1 MLREKRLFLFDIDGT
16 LALGETLLEGSR
28 ELLAYIDSIGGRSY
42 FITNNSTKSTADY
55 VLKFRRWGYEI
66 PENRFVT
73 AGSAAISFLKENY
86 SGKKIFLLSTR
97 SFSSEAEKNGLLI
110 TDRFEDDT
118 ACAMIA
124 YDSEFTYRKAEQICE
139 LLFSKPEIPLYATNP
154 DLCCPVPFGFVPD
167 CGAICGMI
175 EAATGRKAEYI
186 GKPNRILVDL
196 CLADSGFSERETIV
210 VGDRLYT
217 DIACGINAGVDTCCL
232 FTGEAKPE
240 DLRDTQFPPTYA
252 FDTPKTF
259 LEAIVRETEK

>member
-1 MLREKRLFLFDIDGT
+1 MLKDKKLFLFDIDGT

-66 PENRFVT
+66 PESRFVT
-73 AGSAAISFLKENY
+73 AGSAAISFLKERY
-86 SGKKIFLLSTR
+86 AGKKIFLLATR
-97 SFSSEAEKNGLLI
+97 SFSLEAEKNGLRI
-110 TDRFEDDT
+110 TDRCEADT

-124 YDSEFTYRKAEQICE
+124 YDSEFTYEKAQRLCE
-139 LLFSKPEIPLYATNP
+139 LLFSNPQLPLYATNP
-154 DLCCPVPFGFVPD
+154 DLRCPMPFGFVPD

-175 EAATGRKAEYI
+175 EAATGRKPEYI

-196 CLADSGFSERETIV
+196 CLEDCDFTPEETVV

-232 FTGEAKPE
+232 FTGEAQPE
-240 DLRDTQFPPTYA
+240 DLAHTQFPPTWS
-252 FDTPKTF
+252 FETPKAF
-259 LEAIVRETEK
+259 LEAIQKEAGT

>member
-97 SFSSEAEKNGLLI
+97 SFSSEAEKNGLVI

-175 EAATGRKAEYI
+175 EAATGRKPEYI
-186 GKPNRILVDL
+186 GKPNRNMIDVI
-196 CLADSGFSERETIV
+196 SKMTGIPNERICA

-217 DIACGINAGVDTCCL
+217 DIAVALNAGAVSVLVLSGETDEEMLAAVDQ
-232 FTGEAKPE
+232 KPDYVLPSVKE
-240 DLRDTQFPPTYA
+240 LHELL
-252 FDTPKTF
+252 KN
-259 LEAIVRETEK
+259 

>member
-1 MLREKRLFLFDIDGT
+1 MLKDKKLFLFDIDGT

-66 PENRFVT
+66 PESRFVT
-73 AGSAAISFLKENY
+73 AGSAAISFLKEHY
-86 SGKKIFLLSTR
+86 AEKKIFLLATR
-97 SFSSEAEKNGLLI
+97 SFSLEA
-110 TDRFEDDT
+110 
-118 ACAMIA
+118 
-124 YDSEFTYRKAEQICE
+124 
-139 LLFSKPEIPLYATNP
+139 
-154 DLCCPVPFGFVPD
+154 D

-175 EAATGRKAEYI
+175 DAATGRKPEYI

-196 CLADSGFSERETIV
+196 CLADCDFTPEETVV

-232 FTGEAKPE
+232 FTGEAQPE
-240 DLRDTQFPPTYA
+240 DLADTQFPPTWS
-252 FDTPKTF
+252 FETPKTF
-259 LEAIVRETEK
+259 LEAIQREAEA